1 MSTNSKQILNNL
13 YGLMLEIN
21 YNRED
26 EEIILELEQK
36 PDLQIN
42 SHLAKIKQLTAKLK
56 AEAMKARYADA
67 LNLLKKLKEQGIDE
81 FKKMFSTNEQA
92 NLVPMFNKFS
102 ELSKK
107 DEEAILEDQEML
119 QFMSIL
125 KERTDENTA
134 DD

>member
-1 MSTNSKQILNNL
+1 
-13 YGLMLEIN
+13 MLEIN
-21 YNRED
+21 YHRED
-26 EEIILELEQK
+26 QEILLQLEQK

-42 SHLAKIKQLTAKLK
+42 NHLVKIRQLTAKLK
-56 AEAMKARYADA
+56 AEATKARYADA
-67 LNLLKKLKEQGIDE
+67 LDQLKKLKEQGIEE
-81 FKKMFSTNEQA
+81 FKKMFSINEQA
-92 NLVPMFNKFS
+92 NLIPMFNKFT

-125 KERTDENTA
+125 KERTDETTS

>member
-1 MSTNSKQILNNL
+1 
-13 YGLMLEIN
+13 MLEIN

-56 AEAMKARYADA
+56 AEATKARYADA

-134 DD
+134 DE

>member
-1 MSTNSKQILNNL
+1 MSTNSKQILDNL
-13 YGLMLEIN
+13 YGLMMEIN

-26 EEIILELEQK
+26 EEILLELEQK

-56 AEAMKARYADA
+56 AEATRARYADA
-67 LNLLKKLKEQGIDE
+67 LNLLKKLKEQGIEE

-107 DEEAILEDQEML
+107 DEAAILEDQEML

-125 KERTDENTA
+125 KERTDETTS